1 MEIKDKHC
9 RRLSVLG
16 GRARYCYAQALR
28 AGRVRSADA
37 WRIETKKWR
46 RGMIGKD
53 DFKFFFGGKLLSN
66 SIFFALI
73 AFPTQS
79 L

>member
-37 WRIETKKWR
+37 
-46 RGMIGKD
+46 
-53 DFKFFFGGKLLSN
+53 
-66 SIFFALI
+66 
-73 AFPTQS
+73 
-79 L
+79 